1 MGQMGKAEWAVNIG
15 SRTKREEEG
24 GGNGLGLGQSG
35 EGECTAFGH
44 HHQQLA
50 AGKSRTYS

>member
-15 SRTKREEEG
+15 SRTKREEED
-24 GGNGLGLGQSG
+24 GGNGLGQSG